1 MMENEMRKLID
12 RVRNFSEKLNEQK
25 DDSFKVTT
33 SQLNKLNKKVKTKH
47 SDINVGFT
55 FYGKL
60 QAKYTEIRQTDMDN
74 YYYQLWNSII
84 ANSKNFDNVY
94 YSI

>member
-1 MMENEMRKLID
+1 MELRKFIATTIC
-12 RVRNFSEKLNEQK
+12 EYLNEQSEP
-25 DDSFKVTT
+25 SFNVT
-33 SQLNKLNKKVKTKH
+33 QLNKLNEKVKNKYPE
-47 SDINVGFT
+47 INVEFT

-60 QAKYTEIRQTDMDN
+60 QAKYTELKQNDMDS

-84 ANSKNFDNVY
+84 ANSHNFDDIY

>member
-1 MMENEMRKLID
+1 MKIRKFI
-12 RVRNFSEKLNEQK
+12 STTICEYLNEQNES
-25 DDSFKVTT
+25 SFKVTQA
-33 SQLNKLNKKVKTKH
+33 QLNKLNKKVKNKY

-60 QAKYTEIRQTDMDN
+60 QAKYTKLRENDMDI

-84 ANSKNFDNVY
+84 ANSNNFDDVY